1 MTKLIITGN
10 PGVGKHTSAK
20 YVIQRLGS
28 GSILDINKF
37 AISHNAVLNKHPK
50 YGVEVDTKKLAK
62 LLGIDLS
69 EPKKFTIIVGHLA
82 PYVLEP
88 AGIDLVVVLR
98 RSPYELRRTFEQRRY
113 SLHKTRENV
122 ASEILGVSLYDSLQT
137 FGKGKIAELDTTLK
151 GPEDIASQIILLMH
165 HKLPRK
171 IGVVDWLSL
180 VQKKGDLQKFLEY

>member
-28 GSILDINKF
+28 GTILDINKF
-37 AISHNAVLNKHPK
+37 AISHNAVLNKHTK
-50 YGVEVDTKKLAK
+50 YGLEVDTKKLAK
-62 LLGIDLS
+62 LLGIQLRQ
-69 EPKKFTIIVGHLA
+69 PKKFIIIVGHLA
-82 PYVLEP
+82 PYILGP
-88 AGIDLVVVLR
+88 AEIDLVIVLR
-98 RSPYELRRTFEQRRY
+98 RSPYELRRTFEQRKY

-137 FGKGKIAELDTTLK
+137 FGKDKIAELDTTIK
-151 GPEDIASQIILLMH
+151 RPGDVADQIILLMH
-165 HKLPRK
+165 HKIPRK

-180 VQKKGDLQKFLEY
+180 VHKKGDLQKLLEY